1 MIQLQMTS
9 IEDNLYAKM
18 CLEVMNHIYSN
29 INFVMDEDGTIS
41 EIMG

>member
-9 IEDNLYAKM
+9 IEDNLYAET
-18 CLEVMNHIYSN
+18 CFNVMNHICSN
-29 INFVMDEDGTIS
+29 ISFVMDEDGTIS